1 MVYKQPTLE
10 RKLLQ
15 SSLLKQ
21 GSRSYI
27 ISYTTSIRGILLK
40 LELVVPATPENL
52 QKRKKALCPPLGL
65 AMIAA
70 LTPPEVE
77 VSLTDENVTDIDFQ
91 KETDLVGITAM
102 TITAQRAYDIA
113 DTFRARGV
121 KVILG
126 GSHPSALPEEAS
138 QHADAVVIGEAEGIW
153 SNVIEDFKAN
163 KLQRTYSQRKRPRLV
178 NLPIPRRDL
187 FAEGAY
193 YFRNTISATRGC
205 PYACSFCSVTSFFG
219 HTYRCRPVEEILKE
233 IETLNHKKFI
243 GFVDDNIVGNPKFA
257 KELFRALAPYKIKW
271 VAQASITIAR
281 DDELLKLA
289 AASGCKMLLIGFE
302 TLSPANLAAV
312 GKSINVV
319 DEYETAIEK
328 IHSHGIAIHG
338 FFILGLDEDDEDVF
352 ERTIRFAQKMRLES
366 AQFAWPVP
374 YPDTALCESLD
385 KAGRVV
391 TKDWS
396 QYKSNIVFEPNLMSR
411 ELLQKGHDWV
421 WREFYSL
428 PSIWRRVGIARH
440 NLLILWATNLFYRA
454 DRRKKFRS
462 DKDGNKFEPYFV
474 SE

>member
-1 MVYKQPTLE
+1 MV
-10 RKLLQ
+10 
-15 SSLLKQ
+15 
-21 GSRSYI
+21 
-27 ISYTTSIRGILLK
+27 
-40 LELVVPATPENL
+40 
-52 QKRKKALCPPLGL
+52 
-65 AMIAA
+65 AA

-77 VSLTDENVTDIDFQ
+77 VSLTDENVTVINFQ

-102 TITAQRAYDIA
+102 TITAQRAYEIA
-113 DTFRARGV
+113 DTFRERGI

-163 KLQRTYSQRKRPRLV
+163 KLQRVYRQRERPSLV

-187 FAEGAY
+187 FAKGAY
-193 YFRNTISATRGC
+193 YVTNTISTTRGC
-205 PYACSFCSVTSFFG
+205 PYACSFCTVTSFFG

-233 IETLNHKKFI
+233 IETLDHTKPI

-257 KELFRALAPYKIKW
+257 KELFRALVPYKIRW
-271 VAQASITIAR
+271 ASQASVTVAG

-289 AASGCKMLLIGFE
+289 AASGCMILLIGFE
-302 TLSPANLAAV
+302 TLSPANLLAA
-312 GKSINVV
+312 GKKVNVV
-319 DEYETAIEK
+319 DNYETVIRK
-328 IHSHGIAIHG
+328 VHSHDIAVHG

-374 YPDTALCESLD
+374 YPGTALCESLD
-385 KAGRVV
+385 KAGRII

-396 QYKSNIVFEPNLMSR
+396 QYESNVVFEPKLMSR
-411 ELLQKGHDWV
+411 EILKKGYDWI

-428 PSIWRRVGIARH
+428 PSIWRRIGVAHR
-440 NLLILWATNLFYRA
+440 NLVAFWATNLSFRA
-454 DRRKKFRS
+454 SWRRKERS
-462 DKDGNKFEPYFV
+462 GGFKAPRISGY
-474 SE
+474 